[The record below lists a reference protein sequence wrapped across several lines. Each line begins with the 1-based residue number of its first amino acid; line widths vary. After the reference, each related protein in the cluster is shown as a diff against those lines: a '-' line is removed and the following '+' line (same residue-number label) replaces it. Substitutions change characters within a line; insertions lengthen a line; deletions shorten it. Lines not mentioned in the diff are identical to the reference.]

1 MKPTQEQ
8 ILSALN
14 KLVRENKTELK
25 AEKIELGVI
34 DDIEKIA
41 TQSSK
46 YSKDVSSMVKAAKK
60 VAPIMEKA
68 RKSVDKIQKQN
79 IDNLNESDAMVKKL
93 EKYERVLKKQA
104 KELGINPSDIP
115 AFQEVTRVRK
125 VFIFGRQDSQK
136 AWEPISKYG
145 KF

>member
-8 ILSALN
+8 ILKALN
-14 KLVRENKTELK
+14 KLIKENKTELK

-46 YSKDVSSMVKAAKK
+46 YSKDVSSMVKEAKK